1 MKNLIFVL
9 ALLLT
14 SCGARKVAINNTEVK
29 KDSTAITEVK
39 VETETKVETEETTNV
54 FVFEECEEIE
64 ITPID
69 TSKVML
75 VNGKTYKNVSIKAK
89 KKKIGSSYTNTI
101 KTSDVKTVDSIAKS
115 VIVKK
120 ENTVVKT
127 KDVDKKEAVS
137 LNVLWWILI
146 ILLILFIIRTINSYL
161 KPFR

>member
-1 MKNLIFVL
+1 MKKIIFILV
-9 ALLLT
+9 LLLT
-14 SCGARKVAINNTEVK
+14 SCGSRKVAINNTEIK

-69 TSKVML
+69 TSKVIL

-115 VIVKK
+115 VLVKK
-120 ENTVVKT
+120 ENTIVKT

-146 ILLILFIIRTINSYL
+146 ILLILFIIRTINFYL
-161 KPFR
+161 KPF

>member
-137 LNVLWWILI
+137 LKVLWWILI

>member
-1 MKNLIFVL
+1 MKKIIFILV
-9 ALLLT
+9 LLLT
-14 SCGARKVAINNTEVK
+14 SCGSRKVAINNTELK

-39 VETETKVETEETTNV
+39 VETEIKVETEETANV

-69 TSKVML
+69 TSKVIS
-75 VNGKTYKNVSIKAK
+75 VNGKTYKNVSIRAK

-101 KTSDVKTVDSIAKS
+101 KTSDAKTIDSIVKS
-115 VIVKK
+115 VLVKK
-120 ENTVVKT
+120 ENTIVKT

-146 ILLILFIIRTINSYL
+146 ILLILFIIRTINFYL
-161 KPFR
+161 KPFQ